1 MKNLFLGIS
10 FMWILGCGSS
20 AAINSHY
27 DFSQVGVID
36 LIPISDHSYMP
47 GSGEMVQSSLTYNFL
62 KYGFDVNES
71 NTGGTKINVGIGW
84 RTLALSCVITEFTDS
99 EIIVV
104 PYRYEERGSTKT
116 TVNLSSEADAETDK
130 AETTTSTSTTS
141 DGGSVREGSRI
152 DYTRARVGIILKMRD
167 KDSGSLV
174 WSNSYWYSGLELHRT
189 TEVCIRNG
197 VNQVR
202 KLFQ

>member
-1 MKNLFLGIS
+1 MKKLFLFIPLLW
-10 FMWILGCGSS
+10 MWGCWSGP
-20 AAINSHY
+20 AVNPY
-27 DFSQVGVID
+27 FDFNQVGVIE

-71 NTGGTKINVGIGW
+71 NTLGTKINVGNGG

-116 TVNLSSEADAETDK
+116 TVNLSSETDADSDK
-130 AETTTSTSTTS
+130 AETSTSTSTTT
-141 DGGSVREGSRI
+141 DGGSLREGSRI

>member
-1 MKNLFLGIS
+1 
-10 FMWILGCGSS
+10 MWILGCGSS

-62 KYGFDVNES
+62 KYGFYVNES
-71 NTGGTKINVGIGW
+71 NTGGTQINVGNGG

-104 PYRYEERGSTKT
+104 PYRFEERGSTKT
-116 TVNLSSEADAETDK
+116 TVNLSSEADADTDK
-130 AETTTSTSTTS
+130 AETTTSTSTTT

-174 WSNSYWYSGLELHRT
+174 WSNSHWYSGLELHRT
-189 TEVCIRNG
+189 TEVCIRNA
-197 VNQVR
+197 VNQVS
-202 KLFQ
+202 KLFK

>member
-1 MKNLFLGIS
+1 
-10 FMWILGCGSS
+10 
-20 AAINSHY
+20 
-27 DFSQVGVID
+27 
-36 LIPISDHSYMP
+36 MP

-116 TVNLSSEADAETDK
+116 TVNLSSETDADSDK
-130 AETTTSTSTTS
+130 AETSTSTSTTT
-141 DGGSVREGSRI
+141 DGGSLREGSRI

>member
-1 MKNLFLGIS
+1 MKKLFLFIPLLW
-10 FMWILGCGSS
+10 MWGCWSGP
-20 AAINSHY
+20 AVNPY
-27 DFSQVGVID
+27 FDFNQVGVIE
-36 LIPISDHSYMP
+36 LIPIS
-47 GSGEMVQSSLTYNFL
+47 VQSSLTYNFL

-116 TVNLSSEADAETDK
+116 TVNLSSETDADSDK
-130 AETTTSTSTTS
+130 AETSTSTSTTT
-141 DGGSVREGSRI
+141 DGGLLREGSRI

-202 KLFQ
+202 KLFK

>member
-62 KYGFDVNES
+62 KYGFYVNEP
-71 NTGGTKINVGIGW
+71 NTGGIQINVGNGG

-104 PYRYEERGSTKT
+104 PYRFEERGSTKT
-116 TVNLSSEADAETDK
+116 TVNLSSEADADTDK
-130 AETTTSTSTTS
+130 TETTTSTSTTM
-141 DGGSVREGSRI
+141 DGGSLREGSRI

-189 TEVCIRNG
+189 TEVCIRNA

-202 KLFQ
+202 KLFK